1 MSDRDFISLPV
12 FTALP
17 ASVNQD
23 HRHAPPGARR
33 RNRVRASGSALKA
46 GNTQLWP
53 GLLKSIWHGAERGSR
68 WQSIATSIFSLFCNL
83 YSILLRNKWIK
94 LTMGDTKKRERKCD
108 KSFLKCIVISIL
120 GFTWEASFPF
130 NESYLLSIAGCVQVY
145 KMRHV
150 EEKTQ
155 VGVQPPVMPPLAF

>member
-23 HRHAPPGARR
+23 HRHAPLGVRR
-33 RNRVRASGSALKA
+33 RNSVRPSGSALKA

-53 GLLKSIWHGAERGSR
+53 GLLKSIWHGVERGSR

-94 LTMGDTKKRERKCD
+94 LTMEDTKDGERECD
-108 KSFLKCIVISIL
+108 KSFLKCIVINIL
-120 GFTWEASFPF
+120 GFTWGASFPF
-130 NESYLLSIAGCVQVY
+130 SENYLLSIVGYVKVY
-145 KMRHV
+145 EMRNI
-150 EEKTQ
+150 EKKKHSW
-155 VGVQPPVMPPLAF
+155 